1 MVAGSVNHSAAL
13 VVGRGRQ
20 RTLTMKLLASVL
32 ALLSALVATDASAQ
46 GVDLNGRW
54 RCIQL
59 CRDGL
64 VGAPAY
70 VTQNGWEMNLLN
82 EVGEPSR
89 AWVDWVGHLWAQQ
102 WNQGAAISPDGMFI
116 QFDRGT
122 VWQRELGPVVVAPV
136 ERFRAP
142 PARRGP
148 PAP

>member
-32 ALLSALVATDASAQ
+32 ALLSTLVATDASAQ

-89 AWVDWVGHLWAQQ
+89 AGGDRGGPLGAPTPLFRPE
-102 WNQGAAISPDGMFI
+102 GAAPSLPPPPSP
-116 QFDRGT
+116 
-122 VWQRELGPVVVAPV
+122 
-136 ERFRAP
+136 AP
-142 PARRGP
+142 PLSAGP
-148 PAP
+148 LPTLPAP